1 VRIAFDAKRYFNNAT
16 GLGFYSRTLVNG
28 LRAFFP
34 ENEYLLYT
42 PYIRGNYAQ
51 DDSGARFPEGCRGKL
66 VHPLWRSKLITPQ
79 LKHDGVQVFHGL
91 SHELPSGL
99 SRAGI
104 RSVVSMHDLIFM
116 RYPELYP
123 ATDRFFYGWKYRK
136 AAHEADVV
144 VAISEQTKR
153 DLIDYFE
160 VPAWKIR
167 VIGQACDPSF
177 SKNSF
182 AAVPGR
188 DTIPMSSDIR
198 VPGDGFVIAAG
209 SLTPRKNWDGLI
221 KALSVT
227 RERGFDIPLVAVGT
241 GRSDYARSL
250 PSLAVKLGVSVIWIN
265 RHIPSHELALLY
277 RRASALVY
285 PSLFEGFGI
294 PILEALTIGIPVVTS
309 TGSCFGEVGGD
320 AALYANPL
328 SAEDL
333 AEKIMQAMDSHTRD
347 RLLREA
353 PGQIRQFDLRNI
365 CETWNR
371 LYTDLYGIN
380 SGL

>member
-1 VRIAFDAKRYFNNAT
+1 MRIAFDAKRYFNNAT

-42 PYIRGNYAQ
+42 PYIRRNYAA
-51 DDSGARFPEGCRGKL
+51 DVTGARFPESLPGKL
-66 VHPLWRSKLITPQ
+66 IHPLWRSKLVTSQ
-79 LKHDGVQVFHGL
+79 LRRDGIQVYHGL

-123 ATDRFFYGWKYRK
+123 VLDRFFYQKKYRR
-136 AAHEADVV
+136 AVQEADLA
-144 VAISEQTKR
+144 VAISEQTRR

-167 VIGQACDPSF
+167 VVGQSCDPAFGEYSL
-177 SKNSF
+177 SAIPGANS
-182 AAVPGR
+182 VPL
-188 DTIPMSSDIR
+188 PADIR
-198 VPGDGFVIAAG
+198 VPESGFVIAAG
-209 SLTPRKNWDGLI
+209 SLTPRKNWDGLVR
-221 KALSVT
+221 ALSVT
-227 RERGFDIPLVAVGT
+227 RERGYDIPLVAVGT
-241 GRSDYARSL
+241 GNSKYARSL
-250 PSLAVKLGVSVIWIN
+250 PALAASLGVSVVWIN
-265 RHIPSHELALLY
+265 RHIPSRELAALY

-294 PILEALTIGIPVVTS
+294 PILEALTTGIPVVTS
-309 TGSCFGEVGGD
+309 TGSCFGEAGGA
-320 AALYANPL
+320 AALYADPR

-333 AEKIMQAMDSHTRD
+333 ADKIIQVLDTRTRD
-347 RLLREA
+347 RLLEHA
-353 PGQIRQFDLRNI
+353 PLQVRKFDLKHI
-365 CETWNR
+365 CNTWNE
-371 LYTDLYGIN
+371 LYKELA
-380 SGL
+380 GL

>member
-1 VRIAFDAKRYFNNAT
+1 MRIAFDAKRYFNNAT

-42 PYIRGNYAQ
+42 PYIRGSYTQ
-51 DDSGARFPEGCRGKL
+51 DDSGARFPEGYWGKL
-66 VHPLWRSKLITPQ
+66 VHPLWRSRLITHQ
-79 LKHDGVQVFHGL
+79 LKRDGVQVFHGL

-99 SRAGI
+99 SHAGI

-123 ATDRFFYGWKYRK
+123 ASDRFFYKWKYRK
-136 AAHEADVV
+136 AALEADMV

-153 DLIDYFE
+153 DLTDYFGI
-160 VPAWKIR
+160 PAWKIR
-167 VIGQACDPSF
+167 VIGQACDPAF
-177 SKNSF
+177 SEYSLSTL
-182 AAVPGR
+182 PGR
-188 DTIPMSSDIR
+188 DTIPLPPDIR
-198 VPGDGFVIAAG
+198 VPGDGFVVAAG

-221 KALSVT
+221 RALAVA
-227 RERGFDIPLVAVGT
+227 RERGLDIPLVAVGT
-241 GRSDYARSL
+241 GNSEYARSL
-250 PSLAVKLGVSVIWIN
+250 PSLATKLGVSVVWVK
-265 RHIPSHELALLY
+265 RHIPSKELASIY

-294 PILEALTIGIPVVTS
+294 PILEALTVGIPVVTS

-333 AEKIMQAMDSHTRD
+333 AEKIMQAMDSHTRE
-347 RLLREA
+347 RLLKRA
-353 PGQIRQFDLRNI
+353 PGQIRQFELRSI
-365 CETWNR
+365 CETWNG
-371 LYTDLYGIN
+371 LYNNLAGMN
-380 SGL
+380 F